1 MNDYSSKISELPEG
15 GRVRSN
21 TQLPVSNETAS
32 GMQTERTSLL
42 DIRKELNYE
51 NAYETLPLGVADTI
65 RDETF
70 YVYTSSQKL
79 SVFEYLNTG
88 NGSAQVID
96 DTGTPVTHLT
106 ELGRAGI
113 PVIASMEQLKVRVP
127 RGTGEIVKLT
137 EYYPGKINGG
147 GEFVSVA
154 NKTAIDD
161 GGYTTI
167 RINADYCWYRKDLRD
182 LTLWDGG
189 CDNSIPDNGP
199 MLEKIHFSRSL
210 QPIRVPSQYFG
221 IITPVN
227 WLPNKAISLYSDAT
241 YTGRSVFV
249 YNGKDINDEATGVF
263 NIIAPD
269 GQFTYSGIRFE
280 GFSILGQNHIIH
292 GISLRN
298 AGYVHVDRVKV
309 ENFRGAGLYIDQVQD
324 SYFNSFEVQI
334 CGRTSGDYTV
344 YADKVN
350 LTKTTHAPIH
360 IISTKQGDNSN
371 MIRFRD
377 CQWEANNVSPTVYYR
392 GGIGLW
398 IEKIHA
404 EQRTGLL
411 APNNGFDPDFVP
423 DRTSEAAGRVFLWV
437 DGTSSSE
444 VMLDSCQC
452 SQFDKFVHAGGYG
465 NVTISNTTRGGG
477 LNINSNNRTFIVA
490 VINSWLSTV
499 YFGGSVKA
507 YLTNCQ
513 FRDFTWT
520 YPSFPGLISNCTFTD
535 VKIANDGSNPD
546 IHFNNC
552 IFDSFNNNTKNVR
565 VMGGRCIGDFT
576 FRAPQG
582 GGSVIGTILDG
593 TVDVQA
599 SYGINF
605 LPAGAFYSE
614 IKGSTAPVE
623 TTQGTRPRGSI
634 WWNRNVSGNT
644 EGQVVGYIKDSSDK
658 WVPFAY
664 TGSLANGM
672 ITKEY
677 TFATLPPAASSK
689 RIIVTCTNTAKTPKD
704 QLVYSDGTSWRYVAD
719 PATAVTAG

>member
-1 MNDYSSKISELPEG
+1 MSDKTFKISELPNG
-15 GRVRSN
+15 NRVRSN
-21 TQLPVSNETAS
+21 TQLPSVTSDKVGEV
-32 GMQTERTSLL
+32 TERISMDL
-42 DIRKELNYE
+42 IRNEIDYG
-51 NAYETLPLGVADTI
+51 NAYTVLADGIQDTVL
-65 RDETF
+65 DEIF
-70 YVYTSSQKL
+70 YVYTSADKN
-79 SVFEYLNTG
+79 SVFEYVNTG
-88 NGSAQVID
+88 NGAAVVSDAD
-96 DTGTPVTHLT
+96 GSPVVHLT
-106 ELGRAGI
+106 KKGLSGYRVA
-113 PVIASMEQLKVRVP
+113 ATMEDLRSLKP
-127 RGTGEIVKLT
+127 RYVGEIVVLT
-137 EYYPGKINGG
+137 EYYKGKYNGG
-147 GEFVSVA
+147 GQFVGVK
-154 NKTAIDD
+154 NTTNTDD

-167 RINADYCWYRKDLRD
+167 RIDADTCWYRKDLRD

-189 CDNSIPDNGP
+189 CDNSILDNGP
-199 MLEKIHFSRSL
+199 MIEKIHFSRSL

-227 WLPNKAISLYSDAT
+227 WQPNKAISLYSDAT

-249 YNGKDINDEATGVF
+249 YNGKDFNDESTGVF

-269 GQFTYSGIRFE
+269 GKFTYSGLRFE
-280 GFSILGQNHIIH
+280 GFSILGQNHIVH
-292 GISLRN
+292 GLSLRN
-298 AGYVHVDRVKV
+298 AGYVHVDRVKI

-324 SYFNSFEVQI
+324 SYFNSLEVQI
-334 CGRTSGDYTV
+334 CGRTSGDYAN

-360 IISTKQGDNSN
+360 IISTKTGDNSN
-371 MIRFRD
+371 MLRFRD

-411 APNNGFDPDFVP
+411 APNNGFDPNFVP

-477 LNINSNNRTFIVA
+477 LNINSNNRTFVVA

-565 VMGGRCIGDFT
+565 VLGGRCIGDFT

-614 IKGSTAPVE
+614 IMSSTAPVE
-623 TTQGTRPRGSI
+623 TTKGTRPRGSI

-644 EGQVVGYIKDSSDK
+644 EGQVIAHIKDSNDK

-664 TGSLANGM
+664 TGALANGL

-677 TFATLPPAASSK
+677 TFVNLPAAATCK

-704 QLVYSDGTSWRYVAD
+704 QLVYSDGTNWRYVAD
-719 PATAVTAG
+719 PATVVTAG